1 MIRADGSIVLAGYT
15 ESSALDGDFAVAS
28 IEGGGG
34 NADPEDCGPGGDP
47 DADGDGVPD
56 ASDNCPSAA
65 NPDQADSDGDGLGNA
80 CDPVIITPGP
90 MPAPLPDTTP
100 PGLSLGGKKTLK
112 AGKAVSVV
120 VGATTEDLFAS
131 ASGSVSVPGASKSY
145 RLKAVKNRF
154 VARGTK
160 ATLKLK
166 VPKKALKAIK
176 RALRAGRKVKAK
188 LKLNARDGAGNVA
201 TGKRTI
207 KLKR

>member
-1 MIRADGSIVLAGYT
+1 MI
-15 ESSALDGDFAVAS
+15 
-28 IEGGGG
+28 
-34 NADPEDCGPGGDP
+34 
-47 DADGDGVPD
+47 
-56 ASDNCPSAA
+56 
-65 NPDQADSDGDGLGNA
+65 
-80 CDPVIITPGP
+80 
-90 MPAPLPDTTP
+90 APTRHHI
-100 PGLSLGGKKTLK
+100 SWVVLGGKKTLK
-112 AGKAVSVV
+112 AGKTVSVV

-131 ASGSVSVPGASKSY
+131 ASGTVSVPAASKLY

-188 LKLNARDGAGNVA
+188 LKLNARDGAGNLT
-201 TGKRTI
+201 TGKRTV